1 MPREVV
7 IENIARE
14 FHDAQARLLHEHKE
28 VQTPRES
35 RMNWSRIPEPDR
47 RMMMAVVRSLLTDEI
62 IEPGRNAL

>member
-1 MPREVV
+1 MPREVA

-28 VQTPRES
+28 VRSLKES

-47 RMMMAVVRSLLTDEI
+47 KIMMAIVRSLLTDEI